1 MRKPAGSFRVAVLG
15 DAFVEARQVDAEK
28 TFWRLLGRNLGSC
41 IALGGK
47 QVEVLNFGIGGYA
60 TTEELLTL
68 RRDVLRFSPDL
79 VLLGFF
85 ADNDVHDNSKALS
98 LATTWRMRRPFSVFA
113 GNKLVLE
120 RATMPSGS
128 RQAIRALSRRQPVP
142 AGDSACDLR
151 GRSQVCNAHC
161 VSPPC
166 TS

>member
-98 LATTWRMRRPFSVFA
+98 LATPPGACADRSRFLPATSWCWSERPCRRVRDKRFA
-113 GNKLVLE
+113 RYPVANRFPL
-120 RATMPSGS
+120 ATAP
-128 RQAIRALSRRQPVP
+128 ATC
-142 AGDSACDLR
+142 AGDHKYATLT
-151 GRSQVCNAHC
+151 A
-161 VSPPC
+161 
-166 TS
+166 